1 MTDLGI
7 FMIGIVVTAI
17 ALGGTVA
24 AVMAG
29 SVEEDRPETARPKS
43 ERGN

>member
-1 MTDLGI
+1 MTDMGI
-7 FMIGIVVTAI
+7 FMIGIIVTAI

-29 SVEEDRPETARPKS
+29 SVEEDRLETARRSS
-43 ERGN
+43 EQGR